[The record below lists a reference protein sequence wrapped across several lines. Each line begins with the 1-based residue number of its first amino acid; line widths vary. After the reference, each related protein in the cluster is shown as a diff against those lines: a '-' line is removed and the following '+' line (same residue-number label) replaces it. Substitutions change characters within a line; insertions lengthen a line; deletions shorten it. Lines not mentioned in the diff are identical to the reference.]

1 MTTEVYSPTTMV
13 VSSDRSSTIHAFE
26 EQVPLKPN
34 DTEGSK
40 TNKKNQKCKI
50 PYPVWFIGVVVIAVA
65 FFALGW
71 YANHIYGVTSTF
83 IQPTDKQRI
92 CPNFNMTISVTRK
105 EVACDGMNITI
116 FPSFDE
122 KQFIF
127 CPSGT
132 WQQSFNCSGFIFT
145 NNGSGFCNEI
155 KGLPNTFQSSDDL
168 TFDSTIDATTIAS
181 TISFIDRETS
191 TKTLPTTEQTTTNA
205 EMNSFANS

>member
-1 MTTEVYSPTTMV
+1 MEGTSDL
-13 VSSDRSSTIHAFE
+13 SSKSVTIE
-26 EQVPLKPN
+26 EKVPLK
-34 DTEGSK
+34 TK
-40 TNKKNQKCKI
+40 KIKKNQKCKI
-50 PYPVWFIGVVVIAVA
+50 PNSVKFLGVVVIAVA
-65 FFALGW
+65 FFALGVF
-71 YANHIYGVTSTF
+71 ANHIYEVTSTF

-122 KQFIF
+122 NQFIF

-132 WQQSFNCSGFIFT
+132 WQQSFNCSGYIFK

-155 KGLPNTFQSSDDL
+155 KGLPNTF
-168 TFDSTIDATTIAS
+168 DSTTISSTTDSTTIS
-181 TISFIDRETS
+181 STTDSTTISSTTSFINRETS
-191 TKTLPTTEQTTTNA
+191 TSTEQ

>member
-1 MTTEVYSPTTMV
+1 MEGTSDL
-13 VSSDRSSTIHAFE
+13 SSKSVTIE
-26 EQVPLKPN
+26 EKVPLK
-34 DTEGSK
+34 TK
-40 TNKKNQKCKI
+40 KIKKNQKCKI
-50 PYPVWFIGVVVIAVA
+50 PNSVKFLGVVVIAVA
-65 FFALGW
+65 FFALG
-71 YANHIYGVTSTF
+71 AFAHHIYEVTSTF

-122 KQFIF
+122 NQFIF

-132 WQQSFNCSGFIFT
+132 WQQSFNCSGYIFK

-168 TFDSTIDATTIAS
+168 TFDSTTISSKTDSTTIS
-181 TISFIDRETS
+181 SMLSSTS
-191 TKTLPTTEQTTTNA
+191 TEQ
-205 EMNSFANS
+205 EMNSFAHS

>member
-1 MTTEVYSPTTMV
+1 MDVSP
-13 VSSDRSSTIHAFE
+13 DRPPKAVTFE
-26 EQVPLKPN
+26 EEVLLK
-34 DTEGSK
+34 TK
-40 TNKKNQKCKI
+40 KNKKNQKCKI
-50 PYPVWFIGVVVIAVA
+50 PNSVKFLGVVVIAVA
-65 FFALGW
+65 FFALGVF
-71 YANHIYGVTSTF
+71 ANHIYEVTSTF

-122 KQFIF
+122 NQFIF

-132 WQQSFNCSGFIFT
+132 WQQSFNCSGYIFK

-155 KGLPNTFQSSDDL
+155 KGLPNTF
-168 TFDSTIDATTIAS
+168 DSTTISSTTDSTTIS
-181 TISFIDRETS
+181 STTDSTTISSTTDSTTISSTTDSTTISSTTSFINRETS
-191 TKTLPTTEQTTTNA
+191 TSTEQ